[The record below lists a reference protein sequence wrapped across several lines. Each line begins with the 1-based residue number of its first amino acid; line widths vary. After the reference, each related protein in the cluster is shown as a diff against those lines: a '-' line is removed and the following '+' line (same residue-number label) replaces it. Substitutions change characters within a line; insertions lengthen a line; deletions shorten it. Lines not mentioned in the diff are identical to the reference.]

1 MAQPASIDVS
11 DLPDLKR
18 LAEVVRDR
26 KERIVLRVDKEVLAV
41 ISPLEPGDQPPS
53 GVLTPDEF
61 AAVMSAAG
69 SWEGLVDIDAF
80 KEEVR
85 ASRGSRRDSVEL

>member
-1 MAQPASIDVS
+1 MSQSASTDVS

-26 KERIVLRVDKEVLAV
+26 KERIVLRDDKEALAV
-41 ISPLEPGDQPPS
+41 ISPLEPGDQVPS
-53 GVLTPDEF
+53 RGLTPEEF
-61 AAVMSAAG
+61 DAVMSTAG

-80 KEEVR
+80 KEEMR
-85 ASRGSRRDSVEL
+85 ASRGSKRGPVDL